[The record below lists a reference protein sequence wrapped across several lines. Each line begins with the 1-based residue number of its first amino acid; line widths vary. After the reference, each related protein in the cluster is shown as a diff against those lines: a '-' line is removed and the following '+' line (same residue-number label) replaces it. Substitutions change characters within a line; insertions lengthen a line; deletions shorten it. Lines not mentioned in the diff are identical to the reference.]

1 MLKHEKRLVAVD
13 EELFRVRSALQA
25 ALVFGACGV
34 LTPKTTAILRFCFA
48 PPPAGILGISW
59 VQALQLRLIDGNR
72 GGTKTRVDTCTA
84 NACCIQNANPI
95 SACNAVSRDACVT
108 LRVLATDQA
117 AYSLAL

>member
-1 MLKHEKRLVAVD
+1 MD
-13 EELFRVRSALQA
+13 ELFCVRSALQA

-34 LTPKTTAILRFCFA
+34 LTQNFPKTTAILRFCFA

-84 NACCIQNANPI
+84 NACCIKNANPI

-117 AYSLAL
+117 GYSLAL